1 MSKEAMKL
9 ALEAA
14 YLAGFNA
21 SGEGYNGEFPFED
34 KNKNPEHDSVWCKD
48 RDNDLEEALA
58 KQEQGEPVAIV
69 CNKGPKFHH
78 VAILTDSGKQLED
91 GAKLYTT
98 PQQRKP
104 LTDEQMWNLW
114 NSQGSDDM
122 TQKEAIAFARAIEA
136 DHGIKE

>member
-1 MSKEAMKL
+1 MYAHAEM
-9 ALEAA
+9 
-14 YLAGFNA
+14 YLT
-21 SGEGYNGEFPFED
+21 
-34 KNKNPEHDSVWCKD
+34 
-48 RDNDLEEALA
+48 EALA

-104 LTDEQMWNLW
+104 LTDEQIDKAWRSVDYTVPW
-114 NSQGSDDM
+114 EQHRID
-122 TQKEAIAFARAIEA
+122 IARAIEA
-136 DHGIKE
+136 AHGIKE